1 MELNYA
7 IAFLTSYN
15 RWRRGDVS
23 LNMPDPREIGIAL
36 DTVLAAVTEGGT
48 GNSGVERPEP
58 SPHFLQK
65 GDSPET
71 DALAHS
77 GLCPVSYIARMT
89 DLARKLERERDE
101 ARQQEQIHYDNL
113 HEARSLAQAGYAK
126 AERAEKM
133 LRAAAAKADQWREC
147 AEGLI
152 LYAREAR
159 EALNKAAADK
169 WVLELQRLNADIA
182 RYERLKE
189 GGK

>member
-23 LNMPDPREIGIAL
+23 LNMPNPREIGIAL

-65 GDSPET
+65 GTPET
-71 DALAHS
+71 DGHLRRNTGNGSEWVRA
-77 GLCPVSYIARMT
+77 
-89 DLARKLERERDE
+89 DFARKLERERVE

-113 HEARSLAQAGYAK
+113 LSVQEDR
-126 AERAEKM
+126 
-133 LRAAAAKADQWREC
+133 DQWREC
-147 AEGLI
+147 AELLAELAEHPREGEEFIEDYIALR
-152 LYAREAR
+152 ARAMGAFR
-159 EALNKAAADK
+159 K
-169 WVLELQRLNADIA
+169 
-182 RYERLKE
+182 LKE
-189 GGK
+189 ASK

>member
-23 LNMPDPREIGIAL
+23 LNMPNPREIGIAL
-36 DTVLAAVTEGGT
+36 DTVLAAVIEGGT

-71 DALAHS
+71 DALLRQQDRDCTPYDQAS
-77 GLCPVSYIARMT
+77 DQLVKLC
-89 DLARKLERERDE
+89 RKLERERIE
-101 ARQQEQIHYDNL
+101 ARQQEQIHHDNL
-113 HEARSLAQAGYAK
+113 DEAQAGYAK

-133 LRAAAAKADQWREC
+133 LRHAAAKADQWREC
-147 AEGLI
+147 AEKLESFV
-152 LYAREAR
+152 YTPFAADEHA
-159 EALNKAAADK
+159 ACAAALAEFK
-169 WVLELQRLNADIA
+169 
-182 RYERLKE
+182 RLKE
-189 GGK
+189 ASK